1 MSIWLLKTKINSA
14 LYCNFK
20 KNQQKLLWLDYYF
33 QKWWAD
39 YLSWEKKE
47 QSLQDLK
54 LKKKIH
60 EKNVVI
66 KTVENFLKKRNT
78 LLKIKAT
85 I

>member
-54 LKKKIH
+54 QKKIH

>member
-1 MSIWLLKTKINSA
+1 MIRL
-14 LYCNFK
+14 
-20 KNQQKLLWLDYYF
+20 F
-33 QKWWAD
+33 QND
-39 YLSWEKKE
+39 GQTTYHEKKE

-54 LKKKIH
+54 LKKIH

-66 KTVENFLKKRNT
+66 KTMENFFLKRNT